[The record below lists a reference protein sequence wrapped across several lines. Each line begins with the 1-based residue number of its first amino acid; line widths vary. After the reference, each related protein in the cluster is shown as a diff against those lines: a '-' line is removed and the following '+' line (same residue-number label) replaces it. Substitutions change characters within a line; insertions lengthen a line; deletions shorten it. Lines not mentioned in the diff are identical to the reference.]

1 MTKASDTSREGNDS
15 HSSCAVVSLPDVNA
29 WFVREVLP
37 LEAAL
42 MQYLNRGWPDKNEV
56 EDLCHD
62 VYVRVYEAARTKIP
76 EPTKPF
82 VFTVAR
88 NLLIDRARRSQIV
101 PIDTV
106 AELET
111 LDIATDQP
119 GPDRSVIA
127 RDELRRL
134 RAAVDRLP
142 RRCREAVTLRKI
154 EGLSIGEIAVRMGIS
169 IKTVDNHLREG
180 ADFLADI
187 LHNEATDRGR
197 NT

>member
-1 MTKASDTSREGNDS
+1 MTRASDTSREGADAP
-15 HSSCAVVSLPDVNA
+15 SSCAVVSVPDLNA

-62 VYVRVYEAARTKIP
+62 VYVRVYEAAREKTP
-76 EPTKPF
+76 NPAKPF

-106 AELET
+106 AELEIS
-111 LDIATDQP
+111 DIATDQP
-119 GPDRSVIA
+119 GPDRNVIA

-134 RAAVDRLP
+134 SAALDRLP

-154 EGLSIGEIAVRMGIS
+154 EGLSIGEIAARMGIS
-169 IKTVDNHLREG
+169 VKTIDKHLREG
-180 ADFLADI
+180 ADLLADI
-187 LHNEATDRGR
+187 LHNGTTNRGGR
-197 NT
+197 L

>member
-1 MTKASDTSREGNDS
+1 MTEASDFNREGS
-15 HSSCAVVSLPDVNA
+15 GSRSPCALVSLRDLNA

-37 LEAAL
+37 LEAGL
-42 MQYLNRGWPDKNEV
+42 MQYLSRAWPDRAEV

-62 VYVRVYEAARTKIP
+62 VYVRVYEAARTKVP
-76 EPTKPF
+76 DPVKPF

-101 PIDTV
+101 PIEIV
-106 AELET
+106 SELEK

-127 RDELRRL
+127 QDELRRL

-142 RRCREAVTLRKI
+142 PRCREAVILRKI
-154 EGLSIGEIAVRMGIS
+154 EGFSIAEIAARMGIS

-180 ADFLADI
+180 ADMLADI
-187 LHNEATDRGR
+187 LHNDATDRGR
-197 NT
+197 KP